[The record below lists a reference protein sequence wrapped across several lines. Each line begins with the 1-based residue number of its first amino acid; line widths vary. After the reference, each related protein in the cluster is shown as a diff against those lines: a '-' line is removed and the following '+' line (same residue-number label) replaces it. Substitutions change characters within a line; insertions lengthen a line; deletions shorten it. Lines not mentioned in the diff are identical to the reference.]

1 MQSHLTPNDEE
12 EYLPDFG
19 NADKSNPFVVPDN
32 YFSTLRIDTLKKIE
46 GIAKQTEVQTFTFSK
61 YAKIA
66 AVICLFILGGA
77 SIFIITKQNSTLD
90 FKQAS
95 ISFDDIPMEEFDS
108 RLLEETYASV
118 YLSSQKEDENLTEYE
133 LLLLEFIDE
142 KTLTE
147 QL

>member
-1 MQSHLTPNDEE
+1 MQSHLTPNDDE

-19 NADKSNPFVVPDN
+19 NADKSNPFVVPEN

-61 YAKIA
+61 YARIA
-66 AVICLFILGGA
+66 ALVCLFILGGA
-77 SIFIITKQNSTLD
+77 SIFIISKQNSTLD

-95 ISFDDIPMEEFDS
+95 ISFDDIPTEDFDN
-108 RLLEETYASV
+108 RLLEETYTSIYLASE
-118 YLSSQKEDENLTEYE
+118 KTGDNLTEEE
-133 LLLLEFIDE
+133 LILLDFIDE